1 MRVFREYKELIAQS
15 KKKRLVAHVLILNL
29 VIKLTVV
36 GVGTTLIG
44 LMLMILFGI
53 SITVENLTYCSV
65 GAILL
70 CLLQLP
76 SDVMND
82 VNALEKR
89 RENSEDI

>member
-15 KKKRLVAHVLILNL
+15 KKNRLVAHVLILNL

-36 GVGTTLIG
+36 GVGATLIG
-44 LMLMILFGI
+44 LMVMIVFDI
-53 SITVENLTYCSV
+53 SIDVEKLSYCSI